1 MKNYQPQQIQKL
13 KPFLNTNT
21 MKNTNS
27 QKLRLGLFVIT
38 GTVLFIV
45 GVYLIGQRQNMF
57 KKTFTISAYFQNV
70 NGLQNGNN
78 VRYSGI
84 DIGTVKDITMV
95 NDSTIKVEMSIDEK
109 IITHIKKDAIATIG
123 SDGLVGNMILNI
135 VPGNGHAEIISN
147 GDTIESYS
155 KIGADDILSTLSV
168 SSENAAIL
176 TSDLLKITTA
186 MIKGKGTVGLLLND
200 TIMAQD
206 LKQSVTNLRVAS
218 RSATNTI
225 NELNTII
232 SSLKT
237 NDETVLGMLMNDT
250 ISGTKLK
257 DIIGHLETSSMEIEN
272 VLSSINIA
280 VDDFNSSDDG
290 AYNYILKD
298 TSLVNSLK
306 STLININEGTD
317 KFNQNMEALKH
328 NFLTRG
334 YFRKLERQEK
344 REAKKENN

>member
-1 MKNYQPQQIQKL
+1 
-13 KPFLNTNT
+13 

-45 GVYLIGQRQNMF
+45 GVFLIGQRQNMF

-84 DIGTVKDITMV
+84 DIGTVRDITMI
-95 NDSTIKVEMSIDEK
+95 NDSTIKVDMNIDEK

-135 VPGNGHAEIISN
+135 VPGNGDSEIISN

-206 LKQSVTNLRVAS
+206 LKQSVTNLKVAS

-237 NDETVLGMLMNDT
+237 NDKTVLGMLMNDT
-250 ISGTKLK
+250 ISGMKLK
-257 DIIGHLETSSMEIEN
+257 DIVGHLETSSMEIEN
-272 VLSSINIA
+272 VLSSINTA

-306 STLININEGTD
+306 STLKNINEGTD

-344 REAKKENN
+344 REANKQND

>member
-1 MKNYQPQQIQKL
+1 
-13 KPFLNTNT
+13 

-70 NGLQNGNN
+70 NGLQKGNN

-84 DIGTVKDITMV
+84 DIGTVKDIIMI
-95 NDSTIKVEMSIDEK
+95 NDSTIKVDMNIDEK

-135 VPGNGHAEIISN
+135 VPGNGHSDIISN

-186 MIKGKGTVGLLLND
+186 MLKGKGTVGLLLND

-206 LKQSVTNLRVAS
+206 LKQSVNNLKKAS

-250 ISGTKLK
+250 ISGEKLK
-257 DIIGHLETSSMEIEN
+257 KIVDHLETSSLEIEN
-272 VLSSINIA
+272 ILSGINATVI
-280 VDDFNSSDDG
+280 DFNSSDDG
-290 AYNYILKD
+290 AYHYILKD

-306 STLININEGTD
+306 STLKNINEGTD

-328 NFLTRG
+328 NFLTRR
-334 YFRKLERQEK
+334 YFRKMEK
-344 REAKKENN
+344 EKSKEN